1 MAYLGLRGKGIGT
14 RTGPRGGFRGSEKH
28 MRSDN
33 NFFAVLHDP
42 VPDKNG
48 DDHEAFNSE
57 SNDGFTIVRGNRQR
71 ISTGGESNELI
82 GLMDEPPNYD
92 SLTKD
97 EKLSLI
103 LSKVSLNEGR
113 VEQIQNK
120 LDTVLDLKQRVTTV
134 ERVILSNTDRLK
146 LLEYRSIVLEA
157 SSRRKNILFKG
168 VPESRQENCFA
179 EVREVIQPHLN
190 IGRDMYLERAHR
202 LGRFD
207 RTKTRPIFVAFRD
220 FCDVEDIIASASNL
234 RGSNLRICRD
244 YPKELSLAQQ
254 PLWGK
259 FRELREAN
267 RNKKVAVEYPARLT
281 VDNVVVEDM
290 FPDRFSVLRGS
301 RVDLMNMPLLKNMN
315 QQPSNQGA
323 SANVITDR
331 PGNSGPIDSAINHV
345 PQPAVCP
352 SGPKDWQPSPSAMDY
367 EENFQP
373 RSPSI
378 LHGHMPPPPPQTQ
391 IPPMLQDLQ
400 MLYHLLR
407 SIASENVGT
416 TVLNSD
422 LTLSRGCSATRKDN
436 ANKMTVR
443 SKSVRSRKLSVKS
456 QKSSERQTPGPN
468 TGSGARSESRSRSVS
483 QRRNT
488 SVLGNVSA
496 PDPTGLENQLKS
508 QDDNGDEH

>member
-1 MAYLGLRGKGIGT
+1 MVARWTWRFERLHSLIVFCCFLDNMAYLGLRGKGIGT
-14 RTGPRGGFRGSEKH
+14 RTGPRGGFRGPEKYI
-28 MRSDN
+28 RSDN
-33 NFFAVLHDP
+33 NFFAVLRDP

-48 DDHEAFNSE
+48 DDHEAFNNKNGDDHEAFNSE
-57 SNDGFTIVRGNRQR
+57 SDDGFTVVRGKRQR

-134 ERVILSNTDRLK
+134 ERVIRSNTDRLK
-146 LLEYRSIVLEA
+146 LLEYRSIDLEA
-157 SSRRKNILFKG
+157 RIRRKNILFKG
-168 VPESRQENCFA
+168 IPESRQENCFA
-179 EVREVIQPHLN
+179 EVREVIQRHLN

-207 RTKTRPIFVAFRD
+207 RTKTRPIIVAFRD

-234 RGSNLRICRD
+234 RGSNLGICRD
-244 YPKELSLAQQ
+244 YPKEISLARQA
-254 PLWGK
+254 LWGK

-267 RNKKVAVEYPARLT
+267 RNKKVAIEYPARLT
-281 VDNVVVEDM
+281 VDNMVVEDM
-290 FPDRFSVLRGS
+290 FPDWFSVLRGS

-323 SANVITDR
+323 SANAITDR

-352 SGPKDWQPSPSAMDY
+352 SGPKDSQPSPSAMDY
-367 EENFQP
+367 EEN
-373 RSPSI
+373 S
-378 LHGHMPPPPPQTQ
+378 
-391 IPPMLQDLQ
+391 
-400 MLYHLLR
+400 
-407 SIASENVGT
+407 
-416 TVLNSD
+416 
-422 LTLSRGCSATRKDN
+422 
-436 ANKMTVR
+436 
-443 SKSVRSRKLSVKS
+443 
-456 QKSSERQTPGPN
+456 
-468 TGSGARSESRSRSVS
+468 
-483 QRRNT
+483 
-488 SVLGNVSA
+488 
-496 PDPTGLENQLKS
+496 
-508 QDDNGDEH
+508 